1 MSVKVKEYKEFQ
13 EKLKNIDPGFEVD
26 IQFWIFHGKPAAVK
40 RYRKDNEFIEL
51 SIYYNYK
58 KDLVSKITK
67 NRIISENEGCM
78 MSTPY
83 ETIKEE
89 FEEVKQASKKNIL
102 KKVEEFKNIDL
113 KQFEGV

>member
-1 MSVKVKEYKEFQ
+1 MKVLVKDYKEFK
-13 EKLKNIDPGFEVD
+13 EKLESIDPEFEVD
-26 IQFWIFHGKPAAVK
+26 LQYWVCYGKPAA
-40 RYRKDNEFIEL
+40 RKKARKENLFVEL

-58 KDLVSKITK
+58 KDLVSRITK

-89 FEEVKQASKKNIL
+89 FAEVKQASKKNIL
-102 KKVEEFKNIDL
+102 EKVEELKNIDL
-113 KQFEGV
+113 FQYL